1 MPRQP
6 GPGPHNSQSAPG
18 PRSARLPAASRHQSR
33 PCPTAARSHGS
44 LTPRLP
50 VPAARSRL
58 QPLFHFGRSSQLRLR
73 RPLPTA
79 ARSQLRRGPVPR
91 GPDPTA
97 AGSHGGRIPQQPDPT
112 ARSLSSQVPQQPGPP
127 QRPGPTAARSHSGD
141 PALPRGPVTACSYR
155 DRSRLRAGSTTA
167 PVPPRP
173 GSCCGLTSNS
183 RPHDGPAP
191 RRRGPQRKVS
201 NCGPVRPAAVSQ
213 RNRSRR

>member
-112 ARSLSSQVPQQPGPP
+112 AAGSHSQVPQQPGPSAARSPTAAGSHSSAVP
-127 QRPGPTAARSHSGD
+127 QRRPGLAPRPSHSLLLPRQVAAESRFNYCPSPTAARFLLWPD
-141 PALPRGPVTACSYR
+141 L
-155 DRSRLRAGSTTA
+155 
-167 PVPPRP
+167 
-173 GSCCGLTSNS
+173 
-183 RPHDGPAP
+183 
-191 RRRGPQRKVS
+191 K
-201 NCGPVRPAAVSQ
+201 
-213 RNRSRR
+213 